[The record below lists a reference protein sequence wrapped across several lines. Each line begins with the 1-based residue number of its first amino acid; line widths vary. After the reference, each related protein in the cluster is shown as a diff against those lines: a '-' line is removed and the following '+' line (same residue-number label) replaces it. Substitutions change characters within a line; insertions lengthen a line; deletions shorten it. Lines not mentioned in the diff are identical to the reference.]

1 MTMLLISPRK
11 TAPYQ
16 TLDSSSR
23 ITSPSTVAPGTI
35 HALEWMVGPFCS
47 RGTMPS
53 CPVDN
58 ESGSI
63 CIRDEREHGTFS
75 PSSQD
80 YSRRCV
86 TQSRSPVFPTLQHC
100 NKRLAPLRRIQ
111 SHRAH
116 AFENY
121 SHTGHGAGR
130 DCAVLFYRFGLCSG
144 RRGCAYCRKR
154 C

>member
-1 MTMLLISPRK
+1 MTMRLISPRK
-11 TAPYQ
+11 SAPYQ

-23 ITSPSTVAPGTI
+23 ITSPSTLAPGTT
-35 HALEWMVGPFCS
+35 HALEWMVGPFCN
-47 RGTMPS
+47 RATMPS

-80 YSRRCV
+80 YSRRRV
-86 TQSRSPVFPTLQHC
+86 TQSRCPVPPTLQHC
-100 NKRLAPLRRIQ
+100 NKRLAPLRRIR

-116 AFENY
+116 AFEKN
-121 SHTGHGAGR
+121 SHAGHGADG
-130 DCAVLFYRFGLCSG
+130 DCAV
-144 RRGCAYCRKR
+144 
-154 C
+154 